1 MTTKAKAVA
10 AGLVFA
16 SAAALGLISKWE
28 TPTGKTD
35 SYLVYADKLA
45 GGLLTSECNGITPR
59 ITSTP
64 MHLGDVWSAAKCRD
78 ETSRA
83 IASVQSRLIQ
93 CFKLMP
99 PQSVFD
105 AATSHAWNFG
115 VSATCGSKSM
125 EAWNAGDWTLGCR
138 RLLVGDS
145 GKLQWVY
152 VSNTFYQGLAN
163 RRADELVT
171 CEGRR

>member
-16 SAAALGLISKWE
+16 SAAALGLITKWE
-28 TPTGKTD
+28 TPAGKTGNFR
-35 SYLVYADKLA
+35 VYADKLA
-45 GGLLTSECNGITPR
+45 GGLPTSECNGITPH
-59 ITSTP
+59 ITATP
-64 MHLGDVWSAAKCRD
+64 MRVGDVWDKAKCKE
-78 ETSRA
+78 ETERA
-83 IASVQSRLIQ
+83 LERVQSRLIQ
-93 CFKLMP
+93 CFRLMP

-125 EAWNAGDWTLGCR
+125 EAWNAGDWNLGCR
-138 RLLVGDS
+138 RLLVGDN
-145 GKLQWVY
+145 GNLQWVY
-152 VSNTFYQGLAN
+152 ADKRFYLGLAN

-171 CEGRR
+171 CEGGR